1 MRRSRGIRQTVR
13 RPVGR
18 IWSAVTLG
26 LLLAL
31 GLAACDGRDSGPGN
45 WEAVLEGPGPVPG
58 AIILS
63 VEGEGVEGVEG
74 LAGAQAWFHAPPSE
88 PGVIR
93 VVVVAPAGAGEV
105 AFRIRTARGA
115 APAPVARVVE
125 LAGPDNEPMQVT
137 SEHRVRIRSGP

>member
-1 MRRSRGIRQTVR
+1 MRHIGRRTSSRTVL
-13 RPVGR
+13 
-18 IWSAVTLG
+18 ALLLTLG
-26 LLLAL
+26 LV
-31 GLAACDGRDSGPGN
+31 GLAACDSRDSGPGS

-58 AIILS
+58 AVVLS

-105 AFRIRTARGA
+105 AFRIRTARGS

-125 LAGPDNEPMQVT
+125 LAGQDNEPMQVT